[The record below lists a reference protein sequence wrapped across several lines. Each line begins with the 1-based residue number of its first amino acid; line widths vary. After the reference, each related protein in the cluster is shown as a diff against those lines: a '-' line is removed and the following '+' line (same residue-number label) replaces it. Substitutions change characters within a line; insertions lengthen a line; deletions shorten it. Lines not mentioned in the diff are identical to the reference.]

1 MQGAGLSPACRTS
14 HPQGCVGAWHHP
26 GTGDPIPGA
35 PQDPQTPPC
44 PSFGGEPASPCA
56 QSTRAALPRP
66 REMFGEGEKKKIP
79 AAALGKPE
87 DGFGALRLPLAR
99 GRLRAALHTPHPA
112 PRPAAPG
119 AVGFGRQQP
128 LRNAERSHFAHSRF
142 VHRGWALPRPPPRP
156 AGAEG
161 SKYRTH
167 TPPPR
172 IQPPPGRLPAAS
184 SSELY

>member
-26 GTGDPIPGA
+26 GMGNPIPGA
-35 PQDPQTPPC
+35 PQDPQTSPC
-44 PSFGGEPASPCA
+44 PLFGGEPASPHA
-56 QSTRAALPRP
+56 QHTRAALPQP

-87 DGFGALRLPLAR
+87 DRLGALRLPLAR
-99 GRLRAALHTPHPA
+99 GWLRAALHTPHPD
-112 PRPAAPG
+112 PR
-119 AVGFGRQQP
+119 
-128 LRNAERSHFAHSRF
+128 
-142 VHRGWALPRPPPRP
+142 HRGLLVL
-156 AGAEG
+156 EG
-161 SKYRTH
+161 SSLYATPSARTLH
-167 TPPPR
+167 TPALCTEAGHCHGPLLAPLEQRAQNTAHTHSPPPR

>member
-26 GTGDPIPGA
+26 GMGNPIPGA

-44 PSFGGEPASPCA
+44 PLFGGEPASPRA
-56 QSTRAALPRP
+56 QSTRAALPQP
-66 REMFGEGEKKKIP
+66 RQMFGKGEKIIP
-79 AAALGKPE
+79 AAALGKPQRM
-87 DGFGALRLPLAR
+87 GSGHCGCPWHGAGSVLPCTP
-99 GRLRAALHTPHPA
+99 HTPHPD
-112 PRPAAPG
+112 PW
-119 AVGFGRQQP
+119 
-128 LRNAERSHFAHSRF
+128 
-142 VHRGWALPRPPPRP
+142 HRGLLVL
-156 AGAEG
+156 EG
-161 SKYRTH
+161 SSLYATPSARTLHTPALCTEAGHCHGPLLAPLEQRAQNTAH